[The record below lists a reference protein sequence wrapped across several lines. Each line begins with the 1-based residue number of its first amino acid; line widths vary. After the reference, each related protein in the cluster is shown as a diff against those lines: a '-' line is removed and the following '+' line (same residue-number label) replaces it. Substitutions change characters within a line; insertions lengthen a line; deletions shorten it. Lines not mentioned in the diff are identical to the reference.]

1 MRVLSDPK
9 WLKSSYSEASANNCV
24 EVAVEGQGLVALR
37 DSTRPSRVI
46 PVHGSTFHALVQGV
60 KEGAFAPAQA

>member
-1 MRVLSDPK
+1 MPDPK

-24 EVAVEGQGLVALR
+24 EVAMRGRSLVALR
-37 DSTRPSRVI
+37 DSTRPSLVI

-60 KEGAFAPAQA
+60 KTGGFASAQG